1 MFSNFT
7 IFNNDLFNDR
17 FDKIINKDFS
27 VFDNTEDLYSNNIDY
42 NLETDKDKAI
52 LSLAMPG
59 FDKSEIEVTYADDV
73 LHITATK
80 EKETALVHNIDTD
93 FTCKKKYSEVKAKY
107 DAGILTITLI
117 KQKTPE
123 SQIVTVDWPAQRSK
137 APLKEPLL
145 YYKGLKWK

>member
-17 FDKIINKDFS
+17 YDKIINNKDFS
-27 VFDNTEDLYSNNIDY
+27 VFDDVKDLYPNYIDY
-42 NLETDKDKAI
+42 NLETDKDKAV
-52 LSLAMPG
+52 LSLVMPG
-59 FDKSEIEVTYADDV
+59 FNKSEIEVTYADDV

-80 EKETALVHNIDTD
+80 EKETALVHNVDTD
-93 FTCKKKYSEVKAKY
+93 FTLKKKYSEVKAKY

-123 SQIVTVDWPAQRSK
+123 SQIVTVD
-137 APLKEPLL
+137 
-145 YYKGLKWK
+145 

>member
-17 FDKIINKDFS
+17 YDKIINNNDFS
-27 VFDNTEDLYSNNIDY
+27 VFDNVKDLYPNYIDY
-42 NLETDKDKAI
+42 NLETDKDMAV
-52 LSLAMPG
+52 LSLVMPG
-59 FDKSEIEVTYADDV
+59 FDKSEIEVSYADNI

-80 EKETALVHNIDTD
+80 EKETALVHNVDTD
-93 FTCKKKYSEVKAKY
+93 FTLKKKYSEVKAKY

-123 SQIVTVDWPAQRSK
+123 SQIVTVD
-137 APLKEPLL
+137 
-145 YYKGLKWK
+145 

>member
-17 FDKIINKDFS
+17 YDKIINNKDFS
-27 VFDNTEDLYSNNIDY
+27 VFDTEGLYTNHMDYIDY

-52 LSLAMPG
+52 LSLVMPG
-59 FDKSEIEVTYADDV
+59 FDKSEIEVTYADNI

-93 FTCKKKYSEVKAKY
+93 FTLKKKYSEVKAKY

-123 SQIVTVDWPAQRSK
+123 SQIVTVD
-137 APLKEPLL
+137 
-145 YYKGLKWK
+145 

>member
-1 MFSNFT
+1 MFSDFT

-17 FDKIINKDFS
+17 YDKIIDNKDFS
-27 VFDNTEDLYSNNIDY
+27 VFDNVKDLYPNHMDYIDY
-42 NLETDKDKAI
+42 NLETDKDKAV

-59 FDKSEIEVTYADDV
+59 FDKSEIEVTYADNI

-80 EKETALVHNIDTD
+80 EKETALVHNVDTD
-93 FTCKKKYSEVKAKY
+93 FTFKKKYSEVKAKY

-123 SQIVTVDWPAQRSK
+123 SQIVTVD
-137 APLKEPLL
+137 
-145 YYKGLKWK
+145 

>member
-1 MFSNFT
+1 MLSNFT

-17 FDKIINKDFS
+17 YDKIINKDFS

-42 NLETDKDKAI
+42 NLETDKDKAV

-59 FDKSEIEVTYADDV
+59 FDKSEIEVTYADDI

-80 EKETALVHNIDTD
+80 EKETALVHNVDTD

-123 SQIVTVDWPAQRSK
+123 SQIVTVD
-137 APLKEPLL
+137 
-145 YYKGLKWK
+145 

>member
-1 MFSNFT
+1 
-7 IFNNDLFNDR
+7 
-17 FDKIINKDFS
+17 
-27 VFDNTEDLYSNNIDY
+27 
-42 NLETDKDKAI
+42 
-52 LSLAMPG
+52 MPG

-93 FTCKKKYSEVKAKY
+93 FTFKKKYSEVKANY

-123 SQIVTVDWPAQRSK
+123 SQIVTVD
-137 APLKEPLL
+137 
-145 YYKGLKWK
+145 

>member
-17 FDKIINKDFS
+17 YDKIINNNDFS
-27 VFDNTEDLYSNNIDY
+27 VFDNVKDLYPNYIDY
-42 NLETDKDKAI
+42 NLETDKDKAV
-52 LSLAMPG
+52 LSLVMPG
-59 FDKSEIEVTYADDV
+59 FDKSEIEVTYADNI

-80 EKETALVHNIDTD
+80 EKETALVHNVDTD
-93 FTCKKKYSEVKAKY
+93 FTLKKKYSEVKAKY

-123 SQIVTVDWPAQRSK
+123 SQIVTVD
-137 APLKEPLL
+137 
-145 YYKGLKWK
+145 

>member
-1 MFSNFT
+1 MFSNFA

-17 FDKIINKDFS
+17 YDKIINNKDFS
-27 VFDNTEDLYSNNIDY
+27 VFDNAKDLCPNYIDY
-42 NLETDKDKAI
+42 NLETDKDKAV

-80 EKETALVHNIDTD
+80 KKETALVHNIDTD

-123 SQIVTVDWPAQRSK
+123 SQIVTVD
-137 APLKEPLL
+137 
-145 YYKGLKWK
+145 

>member
-17 FDKIINKDFS
+17 YDKIINNNDFS
-27 VFDNTEDLYSNNIDY
+27 VFDNVKDFYPDYIDY
-42 NLETDKDKAI
+42 NLETDKDKAV
-52 LSLAMPG
+52 LSLVMPG
-59 FDKSEIEVTYADDV
+59 FDKSEIEVTYADNI

-80 EKETALVHNIDTD
+80 EKETALVHNVDTD
-93 FTCKKKYSEVKAKY
+93 FTFKKKYSEVKAKY

-123 SQIVTVDWPAQRSK
+123 SQIVTVD
-137 APLKEPLL
+137 
-145 YYKGLKWK
+145 

>member
-7 IFNNDLFNDR
+7 IFNNTD
-17 FDKIINKDFS
+17 INKDFS
-27 VFDNTEDLYSNNIDY
+27 VFDSEDLYANHMDYIDY
-42 NLETDKDKAI
+42 NLETDKDKTV
-52 LSLAMPG
+52 LSLVMPG
-59 FDKSEIEVTYADDV
+59 FDKSEIEVTYADNI

-93 FTCKKKYSEVKAKY
+93 FTLKKKYSEVKAKY

-123 SQIVTVDWPAQRSK
+123 SQIVTVD
-137 APLKEPLL
+137 
-145 YYKGLKWK
+145 

>member
-17 FDKIINKDFS
+17 YDKIINNTNINKDFS
-27 VFDNTEDLYSNNIDY
+27 VFDNAKDLYPNNIDY
-42 NLETDKDKAI
+42 NLETDKDKDV
-52 LSLAMPG
+52 LSLAIPG

-93 FTCKKKYSEVKAKY
+93 FTFKKTYSEVKAKY

-123 SQIVTVDWPAQRSK
+123 SQIVTVD
-137 APLKEPLL
+137 
-145 YYKGLKWK
+145 

>member
-17 FDKIINKDFS
+17 YDKIINNTDINKDFS
-27 VFDNTEDLYSNNIDY
+27 VFDNVKDLYPDYIDY
-42 NLETDKDKAI
+42 NLETDKDKAV
-52 LSLAMPG
+52 LSLVMPG
-59 FDKSEIEVTYADDV
+59 FGKSEIEVTYADNI

-80 EKETALVHNIDTD
+80 EKETALVHNVDTN
-93 FTCKKKYSEVKAKY
+93 FTLKKKYSEVKAKY

-123 SQIVTVDWPAQRSK
+123 SQIITVD
-137 APLKEPLL
+137 
-145 YYKGLKWK
+145 

>member
-17 FDKIINKDFS
+17 YDKIINNADINKDFS
-27 VFDNTEDLYSNNIDY
+27 VFDNVKDLYPDYMDY
-42 NLETDKDKAI
+42 NLETDKDKAV
-52 LSLAMPG
+52 LSLVMPG
-59 FDKSEIEVTYADDV
+59 FVKSEIEVTYADNI

-93 FTCKKKYSEVKAKY
+93 FTFKKKYSEVKAKY

-123 SQIVTVDWPAQRSK
+123 SQIVTVD
-137 APLKEPLL
+137 
-145 YYKGLKWK
+145 

>member
-7 IFNNDLFNDR
+7 IFNNAD
-17 FDKIINKDFS
+17 INKDFS
-27 VFDNTEDLYSNNIDY
+27 VFDTVKDLYQNHMDYIDY
-42 NLETDKDKAI
+42 NLETDKDKAV
-52 LSLAMPG
+52 LSLVMPG
-59 FDKSEIEVTYADDV
+59 FDKSEIEVTYADNI

-93 FTCKKKYSEVKAKY
+93 FTLKKKYSEVKAKY

-123 SQIVTVDWPAQRSK
+123 SQIITVD
-137 APLKEPLL
+137 
-145 YYKGLKWK
+145 

>member
-1 MFSNFT
+1 MFSNFA

-17 FDKIINKDFS
+17 CDKIINNKDFS
-27 VFDNTEDLYSNNIDY
+27 VFDNVKDLYPNYMDY
-42 NLETDKDKAI
+42 NLETDKDKAV

-93 FTCKKKYSEVKAKY
+93 FTFKKKYSEVKAKY

-123 SQIVTVDWPAQRSK
+123 SQIVTVD
-137 APLKEPLL
+137 
-145 YYKGLKWK
+145 

>member
-1 MFSNFT
+1 MLSNFT

-17 FDKIINKDFS
+17 YDKIINNADINKDFS

-42 NLETDKDKAI
+42 NLETDKDKAV

-80 EKETALVHNIDTD
+80 EKETALVHNVDTD

-123 SQIVTVDWPAQRSK
+123 SQIVTVD
-137 APLKEPLL
+137 
-145 YYKGLKWK
+145 

>member
-17 FDKIINKDFS
+17 YDKIINNKDFS
-27 VFDNTEDLYSNNIDY
+27 VFDNVKDLYPNHMDYIDY
-42 NLETDKDKAI
+42 NLETDKDKAV
-52 LSLAMPG
+52 LSLVMPG
-59 FDKSEIEVTYADDV
+59 FDKSEIEVTYADNI

-93 FTCKKKYSEVKAKY
+93 FTFKKKYSEVKAKY

-123 SQIVTVDWPAQRSK
+123 SQIITVD
-137 APLKEPLL
+137 
-145 YYKGLKWK
+145 

>member
-17 FDKIINKDFS
+17 YDKIINNKDFS
-27 VFDNTEDLYSNNIDY
+27 VFDNVKDLYPNNIDY
-42 NLETDKDKAI
+42 NLETDKDKDV
-52 LSLAMPG
+52 LSLVMPG

-80 EKETALVHNIDTD
+80 EKETTLVHNIDTD
-93 FTCKKKYSEVKAKY
+93 FTFKKKYSEVRAKY

-123 SQIVTVDWPAQRSK
+123 SQIVTVD
-137 APLKEPLL
+137 
-145 YYKGLKWK
+145 

>member
-17 FDKIINKDFS
+17 YDKIISNKDFS
-27 VFDNTEDLYSNNIDY
+27 VFDNVKDLYPNYIDY
-42 NLETDKDKAI
+42 NLETGKDKAV
-52 LSLAMPG
+52 LSLVMPG
-59 FDKSEIEVTYADDV
+59 FDKSEIEVTYADNI

-80 EKETALVHNIDTD
+80 EKETTLVHNVDTD
-93 FTCKKKYSEVKAKY
+93 FTFKKKYSEVKAKY

-123 SQIVTVDWPAQRSK
+123 SQIVTVD
-137 APLKEPLL
+137 
-145 YYKGLKWK
+145 

>member
-1 MFSNFT
+1 MFSNFA

-17 FDKIINKDFS
+17 YDKIINNKDFS
-27 VFDNTEDLYSNNIDY
+27 VFNNVKDLYPNYMDY
-42 NLETDKDKAI
+42 NLETDKDKAV

-123 SQIVTVDWPAQRSK
+123 SQIVTVD
-137 APLKEPLL
+137 
-145 YYKGLKWK
+145 

>member
-1 MFSNFT
+1 MFSNFA

-17 FDKIINKDFS
+17 YGKIINNADINKDFS
-27 VFDNTEDLYSNNIDY
+27 VFDNVKDLYPNYMDY
-42 NLETDKDKAI
+42 NLETDKDKAV

-59 FDKSEIEVTYADDV
+59 FDKSEIEVTYADNI

-123 SQIVTVDWPAQRSK
+123 SQIVTVD
-137 APLKEPLL
+137 
-145 YYKGLKWK
+145 

>member
-7 IFNNDLFNDR
+7 IFNNTD
-17 FDKIINKDFS
+17 INKDFS
-27 VFDNTEDLYSNNIDY
+27 VFNSEDLYPDHMDY
-42 NLETDKDKAI
+42 NLETDKDKAV
-52 LSLAMPG
+52 LSLVMPG

-80 EKETALVHNIDTD
+80 EKETALVHNVDTD
-93 FTCKKKYSEVKAKY
+93 FTFKKKYSEVKAKY

-123 SQIVTVDWPAQRSK
+123 SQIVTVDWPTK
-137 APLKEPLL
+137 I
-145 YYKGLKWK
+145 KGSF

>member
-1 MFSNFT
+1 MFSNFA

-17 FDKIINKDFS
+17 YDKIINNNDFS
-27 VFDNTEDLYSNNIDY
+27 VFDNVKDLYPNNIDY
-42 NLETDKDKAI
+42 NLETDKDKDV

-59 FDKSEIEVTYADDV
+59 FDKSEIEVTYADNI

-93 FTCKKKYSEVKAKY
+93 FTLKKKYSEVKAKY

-123 SQIVTVDWPAQRSK
+123 SQIVTVD
-137 APLKEPLL
+137 
-145 YYKGLKWK
+145 

>member
-17 FDKIINKDFS
+17 YDKIINNADINKDFS
-27 VFDNTEDLYSNNIDY
+27 VFDNVKDLYPDYMDY
-42 NLETDKDKAI
+42 NLETDKDKAV

-59 FDKSEIEVTYADDV
+59 FDKSEIEVTYADNI

-93 FTCKKKYSEVKAKY
+93 FTFKKKYSEVKAKY

-123 SQIVTVDWPAQRSK
+123 SQIVTVD
-137 APLKEPLL
+137 
-145 YYKGLKWK
+145 

>member
-1 MFSNFT
+1 MFSDFT

-17 FDKIINKDFS
+17 YDKIIDNKDFS
-27 VFDNTEDLYSNNIDY
+27 VFDNVKDLYPNHMDYIDY
-42 NLETDKDKAI
+42 NLETDKDKAV

-59 FDKSEIEVTYADDV
+59 FDKSEIEVTYADNI

-93 FTCKKKYSEVKAKY
+93 FTFKKKYSEVKAKY

-123 SQIVTVDWPAQRSK
+123 SQIVTVD
-137 APLKEPLL
+137 
-145 YYKGLKWK
+145 

>member
-17 FDKIINKDFS
+17 YDKIINNKDFS
-27 VFDNTEDLYSNNIDY
+27 VFDNVKDLYPNYIDY
-42 NLETDKDKAI
+42 NLETDKDKAV

-123 SQIVTVDWPAQRSK
+123 SQIVTVD
-137 APLKEPLL
+137 
-145 YYKGLKWK
+145 

>member
-1 MFSNFT
+1 MFSNFA

-17 FDKIINKDFS
+17 YDKIINNADFS
-27 VFDNTEDLYSNNIDY
+27 VFDNVKDLYPNYIDY
-42 NLETDKDKAI
+42 NLEMDKDKAV

-93 FTCKKKYSEVKAKY
+93 FTLKKKYCEVKAKY

-123 SQIVTVDWPAQRSK
+123 SQIVTVD
-137 APLKEPLL
+137 
-145 YYKGLKWK
+145 

>member
-1 MFSNFT
+1 MFSNFA

-17 FDKIINKDFS
+17 YDKIINNKDFS
-27 VFDNTEDLYSNNIDY
+27 VFDNVKDLYPNYMDY
-42 NLETDKDKAI
+42 NLETDKDKAV

-93 FTCKKKYSEVKAKY
+93 FTLKKKYSEVKAKY

-123 SQIVTVDWPAQRSK
+123 SQIVTVD
-137 APLKEPLL
+137 
-145 YYKGLKWK
+145 

>member
-17 FDKIINKDFS
+17 YDKIINNKDFS
-27 VFDNTEDLYSNNIDY
+27 VFDTEDLYTNHMDYIDY

-52 LSLAMPG
+52 LSLVMPG
-59 FDKSEIEVTYADDV
+59 FDKSEIEVTYADNI

-80 EKETALVHNIDTD
+80 EKETALVHNVDTD
-93 FTCKKKYSEVKAKY
+93 FTFKKKYSEVKAKY

-123 SQIVTVDWPAQRSK
+123 SQIVTVD
-137 APLKEPLL
+137 
-145 YYKGLKWK
+145 

>member
-1 MFSNFT
+1 MFSNFA
-7 IFNNDLFNDR
+7 IFNNDPFNDR
-17 FDKIINKDFS
+17 CDKIINNKDFS
-27 VFDNTEDLYSNNIDY
+27 VFDNVKDLYPNYMDY
-42 NLETDKDKAI
+42 NLETDKDKAV

-93 FTCKKKYSEVKAKY
+93 FTFKKKYSEVKAKY

-123 SQIVTVDWPAQRSK
+123 SQIVTVD
-137 APLKEPLL
+137 
-145 YYKGLKWK
+145 

>member
-1 MFSNFT
+1 MFSNFA
-7 IFNNDLFNDR
+7 IFNNDPFNDR
-17 FDKIINKDFS
+17 YDKIINNRDFS
-27 VFDNTEDLYSNNIDY
+27 VFDNVKDLYPNYMDY
-42 NLETDKDKAI
+42 NLETDKDKAV

-59 FDKSEIEVTYADDV
+59 FDKSEIEVTYVDDV

-93 FTCKKKYSEVKAKY
+93 FTFKKKYSEVKAKY

-123 SQIVTVDWPAQRSK
+123 SQIVTVD
-137 APLKEPLL
+137 
-145 YYKGLKWK
+145 

>member
-1 MFSNFT
+1 MFSNFA

-17 FDKIINKDFS
+17 YDKIINNKDFS
-27 VFDNTEDLYSNNIDY
+27 VFDNVKDLYQNYIDY
-42 NLETDKDKAI
+42 NLETDKDKAV

-93 FTCKKKYSEVKAKY
+93 FTLKKKYSEAKAKY

-123 SQIVTVDWPAQRSK
+123 SQIVTVD
-137 APLKEPLL
+137 
-145 YYKGLKWK
+145 